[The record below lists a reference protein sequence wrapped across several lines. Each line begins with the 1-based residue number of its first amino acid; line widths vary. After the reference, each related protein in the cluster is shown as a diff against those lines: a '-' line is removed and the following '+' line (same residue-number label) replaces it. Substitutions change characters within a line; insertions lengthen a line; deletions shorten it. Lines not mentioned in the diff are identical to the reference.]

1 MDRRQFLSGAAG
13 LAGGALG
20 SSDATAEGGS
30 TRAPIKAPAQQ
41 ASIGQ
46 AGRDFPK
53 VGGNLANQNYSILRG
68 INRDNVNRL
77 GGAWHINLEGG
88 DTSQGQQS
96 TIVAQNGV
104 LYVQTSQQNVFAVDG
119 RTGAIKWKTNVGKQP
134 TNMRGVAVAEG
145 LVFSTSGD
153 RFVYALNQETGQ
165 PVWKTQLLTEAEEG
179 AALVRER
186 DNDDLF
192 LGLRGAALAGA
203 IVYWAG
209 LIYVGMQGSTNGARG
224 RAYALDA
231 KTGGLVWRF
240 WGTPGPGEFGNE
252 TWEGDSWKIGGVVPW
267 IHPSIDP
274 DLGLVY
280 WCFGG
285 PYPRTNGSTRGGT
298 NLFSNCLLA
307 LDAKTGQRRWHFQS
321 VHHDIW
327 DYDNVTAPPLLDVMI
342 HGIRRKVVIY
352 GTKVGH
358 YFVLDRVTGEPIHGV
373 EERPVPQDRRQKTF
387 PTQPFPGGE
396 PFVHQYPYYGD
407 STRPVPFY
415 VSGGLF
421 TPFWDRPMAIFPGAG
436 GGADWAYPSFNPD
449 TGWLTV
455 GYSLINSSYTNVQDG
470 RVNTSRPYGEYYS
483 GGIVTIDPRTN
494 TVVWRKEGEWSL
506 AHGNHIV
513 TTAGGLLLQGHPDG
527 LLHVM
532 DAYTGEDLW
541 AFQTGAGVHTTPITY
556 EVDGEQFIAVLAGGQ
571 FFPYYDSPRGDHLWG
586 FKLDGTIAAAA
597 TPRPPSKRR
606 DILTAAVEG
615 ATVNNTVVLG
625 RVWDAKTSAPV
636 ATENLVAENAMS
648 PHHLR
653 VPVGTTVTFTNPAG
667 NKAAHHAVSF
677 WEAEFDTGQLLPGQS
692 FKHTFVERGE
702 FFYNDPPF
710 PQNTGK
716 IVVY

>member
-240 WGTPGPGEFGNE
+240 WG
-252 TWEGDSWKIGGVVPW
+252 DSGARRIRKRNVGRR
-267 IHPSIDP
+267 
-274 DLGLVY
+274 LVE
-280 WCFGG
+280 
-285 PYPRTNGSTRGGT
+285 NRG
-298 NLFSNCLLA
+298 CRP
-307 LDAKTGQRRWHFQS
+307 LD
-321 VHHDIW
+321 
-327 DYDNVTAPPLLDVMI
+327 PPL
-342 HGIRRKVVIY
+342 
-352 GTKVGH
+352 
-358 YFVLDRVTGEPIHGV
+358 DR
-373 EERPVPQDRRQKTF
+373 
-387 PTQPFPGGE
+387 
-396 PFVHQYPYYGD
+396 
-407 STRPVPFY
+407 
-415 VSGGLF
+415 
-421 TPFWDRPMAIFPGAG
+421 
-436 GGADWAYPSFNPD
+436 
-449 TGWLTV
+449 
-455 GYSLINSSYTNVQDG
+455 
-470 RVNTSRPYGEYYS
+470 SRPRARLLVLRRSVSSHEW
-483 GGIVTIDPRTN
+483 IDPRRN
-494 TVVWRKEGEWSL
+494 EPLLQLSPRL
-506 AHGNHIV
+506 RRQDR
-513 TTAGGLLLQGHPDG
+513 TTALALPI
-527 LLHVM
+527 
-532 DAYTGEDLW
+532 
-541 AFQTGAGVHTTPITY
+541 GA
-556 EVDGEQFIAVLAGGQ
+556 
-571 FFPYYDSPRGDHLWG
+571 S
-586 FKLDGTIAAAA
+586 
-597 TPRPPSKRR
+597 
-606 DILTAAVEG
+606 
-615 ATVNNTVVLG
+615 
-625 RVWDAKTSAPV
+625 
-636 ATENLVAENAMS
+636 
-648 PHHLR
+648 
-653 VPVGTTVTFTNPAG
+653 
-667 NKAAHHAVSF
+667 
-677 WEAEFDTGQLLPGQS
+677 
-692 FKHTFVERGE
+692 
-702 FFYNDPPF
+702 
-710 PQNTGK
+710 
-716 IVVY
+716 